1 MMTGQLEGGLATQV
15 SLGYDQIQRLAL
27 AAESLAEDEAEFDP
41 EFAAAL
47 RADADQL
54 QRRASAGTVP
64 VDDGVDQPVTVEFSA
79 ALDD

>member
-1 MMTGQLEGGLATQV
+1 MTGQPEGGLATQV

-47 RADADQL
+47 RADATRL
-54 QRRASAGTVP
+54 QRQASAGTVTM
-64 VDDGVDQPVTVEFSA
+64 DDEADRPVTVGFSA